1 MSLFPRLVVEKTA
14 EYRVAG
20 GRVRLLP
27 AEVAL
32 QDRSRRGRRAP
43 PASAVKDLVENV
55 LDAGASRIEVDIE
68 DGGISLIRVR
78 DDEHRMSPGDA
89 ERAIAEHA
97 TSKIQSA
104 DDLARVESLG
114 FRGRTSTPS
123 APSPT

>member
-1 MSLFPRLVVEKTA
+1 
-14 EYRVAG
+14 
-20 GRVRLLP
+20 
-27 AEVAL
+27 
-32 QDRSRRGRRAP
+32 
-43 PASAVKDLVENV
+43 VKDLVENV

-114 FRGRTSTPS
+114 FRGRPSTPS